1 MSRPIIIIP
10 EDVTDSNCLH
20 MIVDTGHIAITSEM
34 ADKAALKEVRDRA
47 AQKYTETDWQRLEG
61 LMYDK
66 FHIQLDATQVC
77 PSFW

>member
-1 MSRPIIIIP
+1 
-10 EDVTDSNCLH
+10 
-20 MIVDTGHIAITSEM
+20 MIVDAGHIAITSEM

-66 FHIQLDATQVC
+66 FHIQLDATQVS
-77 PSFW
+77 PSLC